1 MFLNSLAEAKPGA
14 LFLAPPLEEI
24 FPEAARSRQIRLFV
38 LRLDKIH
45 PQMGGNKYYKLL
57 DSLQVALAQNYRTL
71 LTFGGAFSNH
81 LYATAAAG
89 KIFGLATLGLVRG
102 EPVMPLNPTLAF
114 AEKAGMQL
122 HYLDRAT
129 YRRKNE
135 AGFIEAL
142 RNQHGDF
149 FLLPEGGTH
158 PLALGGTARIYQQL
172 PPEVDFVSLP
182 VGTGGTM
189 AGLMTAL
196 KNGQKVLGFA
206 VLKNAGFLWGQM
218 QLLLQQHFALVGQ
231 TYPPSLSDW
240 MKARATL
247 LLDYHGGG
255 YARVP
260 PALIDFCHQFEQE
273 WQIPI
278 EPVYSGKMF
287 WGLWDLLQKGA
298 FPEGSR
304 IVALHTGGLQNKPA

>member
-1 MFLNSLAEAKPGA
+1 MAKAKHEA
-14 LFLAPPLEEI
+14 LFLRPPLEEI

-57 DSLQVALAQNYRTL
+57 DSLQAALAQNYRTL

-89 KIFGLATLGLVRG
+89 KIFGLTTLGLVRG
-102 EPVMPLNPTLAF
+102 ERVMPLNPTLAF
-114 AEKAGMQL
+114 AEEAGMQL

-129 YRRKNE
+129 YRRKTE
-135 AGFIEAL
+135 AGFIEEL
-142 RNQHGDF
+142 RKQYGDF

-158 PLALGGTARIYQQL
+158 ALALRGTARIYQEL
-172 PPEVDFVSLP
+172 PPDFDFVCLP

-196 KNGQKVLGFA
+196 KNGQKALGFA
-206 VLKNAGFLWGQM
+206 VLKNAGFLWDEM
-218 QLLLQQHFALVGQ
+218 QLLLQQYFALSGQ
-231 TYPPSLSDW
+231 ACPLALSDW
-240 MKARATL
+240 MSARATL

-255 YARVP
+255 YARTP
-260 PALIDFCHQFEQE
+260 PVLIDFCRQFEQD

-298 FPEGSR
+298 FPEGSC
-304 IVALHTGGLQNKPA
+304 IVALHTGGLQNRLV